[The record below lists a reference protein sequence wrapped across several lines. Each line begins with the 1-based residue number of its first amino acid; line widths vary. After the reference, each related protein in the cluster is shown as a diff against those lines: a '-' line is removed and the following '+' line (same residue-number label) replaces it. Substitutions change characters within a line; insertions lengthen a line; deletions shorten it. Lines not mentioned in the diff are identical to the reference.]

1 MADFIDLE
9 AEIDQEEK
17 DEVSD
22 DYDLESLSSFIDN
35 DENEQDSD
43 ATFYWAFDNIET
55 NIDEVLQNECEK
67 GLKELE
73 NFNDVSNLCE
83 SSEENSE
90 IDDFRQSEQKVK
102 NSLKTCYLKLTKMN
116 IIVL

>member
-43 ATFYWAFDNIET
+43 ATFY
-55 NIDEVLQNECEK
+55 
-67 GLKELE
+67 
-73 NFNDVSNLCE
+73 
-83 SSEENSE
+83 
-90 IDDFRQSEQKVK
+90 
-102 NSLKTCYLKLTKMN
+102 
-116 IIVL
+116 